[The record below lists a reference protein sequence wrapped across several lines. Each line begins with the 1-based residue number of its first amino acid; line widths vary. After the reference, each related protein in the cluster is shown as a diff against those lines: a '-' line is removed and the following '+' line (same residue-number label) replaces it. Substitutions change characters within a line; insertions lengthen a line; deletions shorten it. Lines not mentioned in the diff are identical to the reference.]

1 MGYDTDVFIVGGGPA
16 GLAAGIALRARGFQV
31 IVADGVAP
39 PITKACGEGLLPDG
53 LAALRELG
61 VELQESD
68 GYPLR
73 GIRFEDSGASVRA
86 EFPIG
91 QGLGVRR
98 EILHQRMLERARDC
112 GVTFMWNTPI
122 TGLRHGGVVAG
133 GTEIRV
139 RWVIGADG
147 SRSRV
152 RQWSGL
158 ENLTPDRGRSAYRQH
173 FRAKPW
179 TDFTEIYW
187 ADGAQAYVT
196 PVGSEEICVAIISS
210 NPNERVGEAL
220 RSFPKLAGLLQ
231 GAALASRERGAR
243 TGMFGLK
250 QVFRGNI
257 ALIGDASG
265 GVDAIT
271 GEGLCLGFRQATALA
286 DALVR
291 GTLEGYQAAH
301 RRLFRR
307 PRFMGNLLLLMNR
320 RAGVRKRTM
329 RAMEAAPHL
338 FEGMLAYHVGAARLL
353 QLATTGT
360 LLGLR
365 FLTA

>member
-1 MGYDTDVFIVGGGPA
+1 MSHETDVFIVGGGPA
-16 GLAAGIALRARGFQV
+16 GLAAGIAARARGLRA

-53 LAALRELG
+53 MSALRDLG
-61 VELQESD
+61 VELRESD

-86 EFPIG
+86 EFPVG
-91 QGLGVRR
+91 QGLGLRR
-98 EILHQRMLERARDC
+98 EILHQRMMERAQEC
-112 GVTFMWNTPI
+112 GVCFLWNTPI
-122 TGLRHGGVVAG
+122 TGLCDGGVVAG
-133 GTEIRV
+133 GNEIRA
-139 RWVIGADG
+139 RWIIGADG

-158 ENLTPDRGRSAYRQH
+158 ENLTSRRGRSAFRQH

-187 ADGAQAYVT
+187 ADSSQAYVT
-196 PVGSEEICVAIISS
+196 PVGSEEICVAIVSS
-210 NPNERVGEAL
+210 KPYERVGEAL
-220 RSFPKLAGLLQ
+220 QSFPKLARLLE
-231 GAALASRERGAR
+231 GAPLAGRERGAR

-250 QVFRGNI
+250 QVCRGNV

-271 GEGLCLGFRQATALA
+271 GEGLCLAFRQAGALGDALA
-286 DALVR
+286 R
-291 GTLEGYQAAH
+291 GTLETYQEAH

-307 PRFMGNLLLLMNR
+307 PRFIGNLLLLMDR

-329 RAMEAAPHL
+329 RALAAAPHL
-338 FEGMLAYHVGAARLL
+338 FEGMLSYHVGVARLL

-365 FLTA
+365 FLTV

>member
-1 MGYDTDVFIVGGGPA
+1 MGHETDVFIVGGGPA
-16 GLAAGIALRARGFQV
+16 GLAAGIALGARGFRV
-31 IVADGVAP
+31 VVADGVAP

-53 LAALRELG
+53 LTALRGLG
-61 VELQESD
+61 VELRESD

-73 GIRFEDSGASVRA
+73 GIQFEDNGASVGA
-86 EFPIG
+86 EFPVG

-98 EILHQRMLERARDC
+98 EILHQRMIERARDC

-122 TGLRHGGVVAG
+122 TGLCHGGVVAG
-133 GTEIRV
+133 GSEIRV

-158 ENLTPDRGRSAYRQH
+158 ENLTPHRGRCAYRQH

-187 ADGAQAYVT
+187 ADSAQAYVT
-196 PVGSEEICVAIISS
+196 PVGLEEICIAIISGK
-210 NPNERVGEAL
+210 PNERFGEAL
-220 RSFPKLAGLLQ
+220 GSFPKLARRLG
-231 GAALASRERGAR
+231 GAPLAGRERGAR

-250 QVFRGNI
+250 RVCHGNV

-271 GEGLCLGFRQATALA
+271 GEGLCLGFRQAVALA
-286 DALVR
+286 DALAR

-320 RAGVRKRTM
+320 QAGIRKRTM
-329 RAMEAAPHL
+329 RAMEAAPQL
-338 FEGMLAYHVGAARLL
+338 FAGVLAYHVGAARLM

-360 LLGLR
+360 LLGWR

>member
-1 MGYDTDVFIVGGGPA
+1 VFIVGGGPA

-158 ENLTPDRGRSAYRQH
+158 ENFTPDRGRSAYRQH

-196 PVGSEEICVAIISS
+196 PV
-210 NPNERVGEAL
+210 
-220 RSFPKLAGLLQ
+220 SFPKLAGLLQ

-307 PRFMGNLLLLMNR
+307 PRFVGNLLLLMNR

>member
-1 MGYDTDVFIVGGGPA
+1 MGYDADVFIVGGGPA

-53 LAALRELG
+53 LAALRDLG
-61 VELQESD
+61 VELRESD

-73 GIRFEDSGASVRA
+73 GIRFEDNGASVRA
-86 EFPIG
+86 EFPAG

-98 EILHQRMLERARDC
+98 EVLHQRMMERARDC
-112 GVTFMWNTPI
+112 GVRFMWNTPI
-122 TGLRHGGVVAG
+122 TGLCEGGVIAG
-133 GTEIRV
+133 GSEIRV

-158 ENLTPDRGRSAYRQH
+158 ENLTPHTGRSAYRQH

-187 ADGAQAYVT
+187 ADSAQAYVT
-196 PVGSEEICVAIISS
+196 PVSAQEICVAIISS
-210 NPNERVGEAL
+210 KPNERIGEAL
-220 RSFPKLAGLLQ
+220 RSFPKLARRLE
-231 GAALASRERGAR
+231 GADLAGRERGAR

-250 QVFRGNI
+250 RVCRGNV

-271 GEGLCLGFRQATALA
+271 GEGLCLGFRQAVALA
-286 DALVR
+286 DAIAR
-291 GTLEGYQAAH
+291 GALDRYQAAH
-301 RRLFRR
+301 RRLFLR
-307 PRFMGNLLLLMNR
+307 PRFMGYLLLLMNR
-320 RAGVRKRTM
+320 RAGVRKRTI
-329 RAMEAAPHL
+329 RAMEAAPQL

-353 QLATTGT
+353 ELATTGT
-360 LLGLR
+360 LLGWR

>member
-1 MGYDTDVFIVGGGPA
+1 MGQDTDVFIVGGGPA
-16 GLAAGIALRARGFQV
+16 GLAAGIAARVRGFRV

-53 LAALRELG
+53 MLALRELG
-61 VELQESD
+61 VELHESD

-73 GIRFEDSGASVRA
+73 GIRFEDCGTSVRA
-86 EFPIG
+86 EFPAG
-91 QGLGVRR
+91 QGLGLRR
-98 EILHQRMLERARDC
+98 EILHQRMMERAREC
-112 GVTFMWNTPI
+112 GVCFMWNTPI
-122 TGLRHGGVVAG
+122 TGLCDGGVVAG
-133 GTEIRV
+133 GVEIRA

-152 RQWSGL
+152 RRWSGL
-158 ENLTPDRGRSAYRQH
+158 ENLTPRIGRSAYRQH

-187 ADGAQAYVT
+187 ADSAQAYVT
-196 PVGSEEICVAIISS
+196 PVGPEEICVAMISS
-210 NPNERVGEAL
+210 KPYERVGEAL
-220 RSFPKLAGLLQ
+220 RSFPKLARRLE
-231 GAALASRERGAR
+231 GAPLASRERGAR

-250 QVFRGNI
+250 HVWRGNV

-271 GEGLCLGFRQATALA
+271 GEGLCLGFRQAAALA
-286 DALVR
+286 DALAR
-291 GTLEGYQAAH
+291 GTLERYQAAH

-307 PRFMGNLLLLMNR
+307 PRFMGNLLLLMDR

-329 RAMEAAPHL
+329 RAMEAAPYL

>member
-1 MGYDTDVFIVGGGPA
+1 MAYDADVFIVGGGPA
-16 GLAAGIALRARGFQV
+16 GLAAGIALRTRGFRV

-53 LAALRELG
+53 LMALRELG
-61 VELQESD
+61 VELRESD

-73 GIRFEDSGASVRA
+73 GIRFEDCDASVRA
-86 EFPIG
+86 EFPTG

-98 EILHQRMLERARDC
+98 EVLHKRMMERAEHC
-112 GVTFMWNTPI
+112 GVRFMWNTPI
-122 TGLRHGGVVAG
+122 TGLSADGVVAG
-133 GTEIRV
+133 GSEIRV
-139 RWVIGADG
+139 KWVVGADG

-158 ENLTPDRGRSAYRQH
+158 ENLAQASGRSAYRQH

-187 ADGAQAYVT
+187 VDSAQAYVT

-210 NPNERVGEAL
+210 KPKERMGEAL
-220 RSFPKLAGLLQ
+220 RSFPKLARRLE
-231 GAALASRERGAR
+231 GADFAGRERGAR
-243 TGMFGLK
+243 TGMFGLRR
-250 QVFRGNI
+250 VFHGNV

-271 GEGLCLGFRQATALA
+271 GEGLCLGFRQAVALA
-286 DALVR
+286 DSLAH
-291 GTLEGYQAAH
+291 GTLARYQAAH
-301 RRLFRR
+301 RRLFLR
-307 PRFMGNLLLLMNR
+307 PRFMGYLLLLMNR
-320 RAGVRKRTM
+320 RADVRKRTM
-329 RAMEAAPHL
+329 RAMQAAPQL
-338 FEGMLAYHVGAARLL
+338 FAGMLAYHVGAARLL

>member
-1 MGYDTDVFIVGGGPA
+1 MGYETDVFIVGGGPA
-16 GLAAGIALRARGFQV
+16 GLAAGIAARARGFRA
-31 IVADGVAP
+31 IVADGAAP

-53 LAALRELG
+53 MLALRQLG
-61 VELQESD
+61 VELRESD

-73 GIRFEDSGASVRA
+73 GIQFEDSSASVRA
-86 EFPIG
+86 EFPVG
-91 QGLGVRR
+91 HGLGVRR
-98 EILHQRMLERARDC
+98 EILHQRMMERAEDC
-112 GVTFMWNTPI
+112 GVCFMWNTPI
-122 TGLRHGGVVAG
+122 TGLRDGGIVAG
-133 GTEIRV
+133 GNEIRS
-139 RWVIGADG
+139 RWIIGADG

-158 ENLTPDRGRSAYRQH
+158 ENFTPGRGRSAFRQH
-173 FRAKPW
+173 FRVKPW

-187 ADGAQAYVT
+187 ADSAQAYVT

-210 NPNERVGEAL
+210 KPHEHVGDAL
-220 RSFPKLAGLLQ
+220 RSFPKLARRLE
-231 GAALASRERGAR
+231 GAPLASRERGAR

-250 QVFRGNI
+250 RVCRGNI

-271 GEGLCLGFRQATALA
+271 GEGLCLAFRQAVALGDALA
-286 DALVR
+286 R
-291 GTLEGYQAAH
+291 GTLETYQEAH

-307 PRFMGNLLLLMNR
+307 PRFIGSLLLLMDR
-320 RAGVRKRTM
+320 RAGIRKRTM
-329 RAMEAAPHL
+329 RALEAAPHL
-338 FEGMLAYHVGAARLL
+338 FEGMLAYHVGVARLL